1 LIVKKELPKR
11 KKTMKSVYILS
22 CLIFIVSIT
31 RNETAAV
38 GDDSDV
44 VSDITDNETINESE
58 KHDCKYLRRLLSILI
73 II

>member
-1 LIVKKELPKR
+1 
-11 KKTMKSVYILS
+11 MKSVYILS
-22 CLIFIVSIT
+22 CLIFIVSIS

-44 VSDITDNETINESE
+44 VSDISDNETINESD
-58 KHDCKYLRRLLSILI
+58 KHDCKYLRKLSILI